1 MKTSFRILSIVLAFA
16 FFAGCE
22 KPQEGQGQ
30 GKDPDPIVNPDP
42 LDPAARIVRVITEY
56 TAGGHNVS
64 DISYDN
70 KGRMTKLTGGMF
82 LGAEGVCNIEYNDA
96 SNTATAKFG
105 DESMVMEL
113 DDSGRCINDGSWRY
127 TYFGGHLVSSQS
139 INGSSTWSYSWEN
152 DCLTDINYKTKAT
165 SGITYDTHDNPFY
178 GQSYDPFCSIDQG
191 AFTGTMCLCFCAMS
205 SKKLYKSYYG
215 TDFSYTFAEDGRLKE
230 AMMSYDGVPQAIFY
244 ASYSDETLRQP
255 RDEKAESLP
264 SYLKGDWVIT
274 GRVEGGSE
282 VPGLDLYGWSFTVPG
297 TERQLETSLNIY
309 RIQEGSLQTLPTE
322 VNGNSV
328 KFSNGVLSGVIGEP
342 YDVDYMKDNI
352 VYKSGYLH
360 FVKYEGEWEDGLE
373 VTKITDNKFYCKGF
387 GHDSNVYVYERVTEL
402 SEAAE
407 DSAVEIQPGSII
419 ISNDVQNGTCN
430 LAILEKGLSIDETT
444 GELAGNGKAI
454 YFIIKPIGEVSH
466 TGNEDEL
473 PNGTY
478 LSSNSSIKAESMIF
492 MSPDDFAK
500 MNGVAISNATLTVSH
515 STKDERFYYSGT
527 FEFSAD
533 GKKYSGSFSDLVNS
547 GVKKELET
555 NINVGSIF
563 IFNDVKDGICNLA
576 ILEQGLSIDETTGE
590 LSGNG
595 NTVYFI
601 LPSNDGGE
609 DELAAGTYS
618 SGNSTIKSESMMF
631 TSPEEFAKMSGK
643 AISDATLNVTRET
656 RSEEIYYSGNFEFYA
671 DGKKFSGSFKDL
683 KNSVMYKEINP
694 PEPTPENVAIR
705 LAVEGSGTTKSS
717 LTNGTFNLD
726 QGDIVYVNASPTV
739 VQMNGNES
747 CVIVPYNEKGY
758 DIVYPSKD
766 YDGAAPLL
774 RTYYLDDGIKYSINM
789 PFYTRGTAEPVCMG
803 YIADSFQSACNLRI
817 MTGLLSVTL
826 ADDLDASKIEL
837 TADNYLEG
845 VFEFKV
851 TNHDYSNCTISHDST
866 PSAGI
871 IIDVAQSSSRTFYFN
886 LMPGS
891 YKIGIKVLDKND
903 QVLVQKSTTSE
914 IPVERA
920 HMVNLGILQI
930 EK

>member
-1 MKTSFRILSIVLAFA
+1 MKTYFRIISIVLAFA
-16 FFAGCE
+16 FLSGCE
-22 KPQEGQGQ
+22 KPQEGQSQ

-42 LDPAARIVRVITEY
+42 LDPAARVVRVITEY

-64 DISYDN
+64 DISYDS

-191 AFTGTMCLCFCAMS
+191 AFTEAMCLCFCAMS

-215 TDFSYTFAEDGRLKE
+215 TDFSYTFSEDGRLKE

-244 ASYSDETLRQP
+244 ASYSDETPRQP

-282 VPGLDLYGWSFTVPG
+282 IPGFNLFTGWGDIAST
-297 TERQLETSLNIY
+297 LETSIFIY
-309 RIQEGSLQTLPTE
+309 RLQEGSLQTLPIG
-322 VNGNSV
+322 VNGNNA
-328 KFSNGVLSGVIGEP
+328 KYFNGVLSGVIGEP
-342 YDVDYMKDNI
+342 YNVDYMKDNI
-352 VYKSGYLH
+352 VYKSEHLHLVGYD
-360 FVKYEGEWEDGLE
+360 GEWKEGLKI
-373 VTKITDNKFYCKGF
+373 TKINDNKFYCKDLYYIGP
-387 GHDSNVYVYERVTEL
+387 DTNVYVYERVTEL

-407 DSAVEIQPGSII
+407 DSATEIQP
-419 ISNDVQNGTCN
+419 
-430 LAILEKGLSIDETT
+430 
-444 GELAGNGKAI
+444 
-454 YFIIKPIGEVSH
+454 
-466 TGNEDEL
+466 
-473 PNGTY
+473 
-478 LSSNSSIKAESMIF
+478 
-492 MSPDDFAK
+492 
-500 MNGVAISNATLTVSH
+500 
-515 STKDERFYYSGT
+515 
-527 FEFSAD
+527 
-533 GKKYSGSFSDLVNS
+533 
-547 GVKKELET
+547 
-555 NINVGSIF
+555 GSIF
-563 IFNDVKDGICNLA
+563 IFNDAKDGICNLA

-590 LSGNG
+590 LSGTG

-618 SGNSTIKSESMMF
+618 SSNSTIKAESMIF

-671 DGKKFSGSFKDL
+671 DGKKYSGSFKDL
-683 KNSVMYKEINP
+683 KNSVMHKEINP
-694 PEPTPENVAIR
+694 PEPTPENVVIR
-705 LAVEGSGTTKSS
+705 LTVESSGSTKSS
-717 LTNGTFNLD
+717 LSNGNFNLE
-726 QGDIVYVNASPTV
+726 QGDIVYVNASPTA

-766 YDGAAPLL
+766 YDGSAPLL

-789 PFYTRGTAEPVCMG
+789 PYYTRGTAEPVCMG
-803 YIADSFQSACNLRI
+803 HIADSFQSACNLRI

-851 TNHDYSNCTISHDST
+851 TNHDYSNCTITHDST

-903 QVLVQKSTTSE
+903 QILVQKSTTSE